1 MADQTSTETRRRP
14 AFSLLVTGLLALAV
28 SVWALLGAPTP
39 GDGGILPIGWGVVLA
54 AIVVGLLLT
63 FAPSSKRR

>member
-1 MADQTSTETRRRP
+1 MADDTNTGTRRRP

-28 SVWALLGAPTP
+28 SMWALLGGPTP

-63 FAPSSKRR
+63 FAPSRKRR